1 MQSIVTFIATAE
13 VADEGIMGAF
23 GVDVPTLIFQGIAF
37 LLLVFVLGKWVFPVF
52 LAAVDRREQ
61 SINESLK
68 AADEARSA
76 ADDANRDVAKLLKEA
91 RAEAGEIVSTA
102 KKEAS
107 MMAQDAETKAR
118 AKTEA
123 LMAASVDEIEKE
135 VLAAKKMLRS
145 ETLDL
150 VALATEK
157 VAGKAVSEAVDTGMI
172 ETALKEAK

>member
-91 RAEAGEIVSTA
+91 RTEAGEIVSTA

-107 MMAQDAETKAR
+107 MMAQDAEAKAR

-123 LMAASVDEIEKE
+123 LMAASVEEIEKE